1 MPSLSPAVGQGESPT
16 LRARSFQGMS
26 GPPPDEWWEGYFRY
40 FGATGHPEVLDSRR
54 RARILV
60 IACHGAM
67 ALMTVSATLRVATG
81 KTPPATYW
89 IAVAVTWA
97 AMAIG
102 PFVLKHTRSIA
113 KAAIL
118 PIAATATSL
127 PLTSAGAGGLD
138 APVLA
143 ILPSVPLVA
152 AFFVGARGAKALTF
166 VLIAEVGAIAIAFQT
181 GALTAN
187 QPPPAVVK
195 ATLYA
200 SFLVVTTFIAMAY
213 DHERRTVEHRLR
225 TMAHQLYESS
235 IRDPLTNVN
244 NRRYFAERL
253 EREMA
258 FSGRHGTPTSVL
270 ILDADHFKQINDTRG
285 HSAGD
290 RVLIDLASIL
300 VSRVRT
306 EDLVAR
312 YGGEEFV
319 VLLRNTDCDGA
330 RVVAERLRS
339 AIASHGFEYGGERF
353 TVTVSVGCAASQGG
367 RSGEELLVAADE
379 CLYRAKN
386 AGRNRVETCRAA
398 PARERLAATLA

>member
-1 MPSLSPAVGQGESPT
+1 MPSLEPAIGQSAGPSLPV
-16 LRARSFQGMS
+16 RSFQAVS
-26 GPPPDEWWEGYFRY
+26 GPPPDEWWGGYFRY
-40 FGATGHPEVLDSRR
+40 FGAVGQPDAFDSRR

-67 ALMTVSATLRVATG
+67 ALMTVSAALRVATG
-81 KTPPATYW
+81 RTPPASYW
-89 IAVAVTWA
+89 IAMLLTWA
-97 AMAIG
+97 AMATG
-102 PFVLKHTRSIA
+102 PFVLKLTLSVG

-118 PIAATATSL
+118 PIVATATSL
-127 PLTSAGAGGLD
+127 PITSVGAGGLD

-152 AFFVGARGAKALTF
+152 AFFIGARGAKALTF
-166 VLIAEVGAIAIAFQT
+166 VLMVELGALAIAFQT
-181 GALTAN
+181 GVLSAKLA
-187 QPPPAVVK
+187 PAPVVK

-213 DHERRTVEHRLR
+213 DHERRAVEHRLR
-225 TMAHQLYESS
+225 TMAQQLYESS

-258 FSGRHGTPTSVL
+258 FSARHRTPIAVL
-270 ILDADHFKQINDTRG
+270 ILDADHFKAVNDTRG

-290 RVLIDLASIL
+290 TVLIGLAATL
-300 VSRVRT
+300 VAHLRT

-319 VLLRNTDCDGA
+319 VLLRDTSCEGA
-330 RVVAERLRS
+330 RVVGERLRR
-339 AIASHGFEYGGERF
+339 AVAAMKFEHGGSLFS
-353 TVTVSVGCAASQGG
+353 VTVSVGCASTCRA
-367 RSGEELLVAADE
+367 RSGEDLLIAADQ
-379 CLYRAKN
+379 CLYEAKRL
-386 AGRNRVETCRAA
+386 GRNRVIACDDVALPEKRSA
-398 PARERLAATLA
+398 